1 MLMVTRLDIDFNTPV
16 HTPDELSRH
25 LVGGFVILPNQEIAF
40 AELMETATP
49 VEKLLIKNNLV
60 GKL

>member
-1 MLMVTRLDIDFNTPV
+1 MVTRLDIDFNTPV

-25 LVGGFVILPNQEIAF
+25 LVAGFDILPNQEIAF
-40 AELMETATP
+40 AELMEKATP